1 MSQRSEKDLP
11 LLSFIFGIFAIAC
24 NFLSGFLLGLVAP
37 LAAIAAVVVGI
48 RFLTGRVPFLGGISE
63 DEEGERRLSLQ
74 LVSPEEAKELYYGH
88 KEQLGGELAW
98 MKDELQ
104 AIAREAKAEAEAEAS
119 EQNLE
124 PQAEA

>member
-1 MSQRSEKDLP
+1 MRQRSETTFP
-11 LLSFIFGIFAIAC
+11 LLSFIFDLVAVVG

-37 LAAIAAVVVGI
+37 LAAVAAIVAGI
-48 RFLTGRVPFLGGISE
+48 RFLTGQVPFLGDIAE
-63 DEEGERRLSLQ
+63 DGEGGRRLALQ

-98 MKDELQ
+98 MKDEIQ
-104 AIAREAKAEAEAEAS
+104 TIIQEAQAEAEGEAP

-124 PQAEA
+124 LQAEA